1 MRARDCDNTG
11 MRALLDAA
19 ADLLLGSACPGCDRP
34 GWGVCAGCLRELRG
48 PPIEIAAGPPRVVA
62 ACDYRPLL
70 ARIIVA
76 AQNTLMIAAGA
87 VVLSSAIGAALGLT
101 AGYGPKWAGT
111 AIMRLADVI
120 MSFMPGTNTT
130 MDSFYTATA
139 TTGITALTRWEVEN
153 ARAGTSVAGLVVKQ
167 GAFPQLGGNIFA
179 TGPQNNDMAEELGA
193 KYADFAAGIHV
204 ITPGTPVVSVEHS
217 FGSSVGGVAE
227 TQDAGFHTR
236 ITLSGIGMT
245 SDYGPSLDTDHY
257 AMRSPNDILD
267 QLHVK
272 ETQIF
277 NWGYQHAPTP
287 ENGFTELD
295 SGIPGT
301 PAWAQIGKV
310 ISPPIAI
317 GDLASGLDHHNQI
330 ISGDIS
336 ENRVVLE
343 TINDVIWNAAR

>member
-1 MRARDCDNTG
+1 MIDY
-11 MRALLDAA
+11 LQ
-19 ADLLLGSACPGCDRP
+19 
-34 GWGVCAGCLRELRG
+34 
-48 PPIEIAAGPPRVVA
+48 RVV
-62 ACDYRPLL
+62 DGDVQLYLWRPDKDEV
-70 ARIIVA
+70 IEMFG
-76 AQNTLMIAAGA
+76 NPDT
-87 VVLSSAIGAALGLT
+87 
-101 AGYGPKWAGT
+101 
-111 AIMRLADVI
+111 ADVI

-336 ENRVVLE
+336 ENRVVMKQIQAFL
-343 TINDVIWNAAR
+343 TGATQ